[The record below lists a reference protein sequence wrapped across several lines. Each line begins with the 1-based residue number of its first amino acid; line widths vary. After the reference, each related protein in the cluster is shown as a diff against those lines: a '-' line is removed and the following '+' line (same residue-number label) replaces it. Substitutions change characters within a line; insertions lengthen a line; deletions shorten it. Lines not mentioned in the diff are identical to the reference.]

1 MSLAS
6 DNLVVANNALIAQIT
21 ALTNAAAAGGQRF
34 LTTATLYDNQSS
46 FLVANGYTVN
56 YNNLTG
62 LFKISW
68 DPSAP

>member
-21 ALTNAAAAGGQRF
+21 ALTNEAAARGQHF
-34 LTTATLYDNQSS
+34 LTTATLYDNQSA

-56 YNNLTG
+56 YNTLTTI
-62 LFKISW
+62 FRISW
-68 DPSAP
+68 DPALP

>member
-6 DNLVVANNALIAQIT
+6 DNLVVANNALVAQIT
-21 ALTNAAAAGGQRF
+21 ALTNEAAARGQRF
-34 LTTATLYDNQSS
+34 LTTTTLYDNQSS

-62 LFKISW
+62 IFKISW
-68 DPSAP
+68 DPAAP